1 MRSIISTSI
10 IVSFCL
16 ATSVPKVA
24 AADNLTQVRKD
35 ILAGYLHKDTSTNRK
50 DLTGMMSV
58 YAPGATV
65 IHPGGKVVTTSEME
79 KQLTNILPTI
89 KSVAEHEVVK
99 DISLKGDTALVKS
112 AKTSTTVTEDATSHK
127 PEKVVQNVETEDTW
141 VKIGNKWLIKEIR
154 VLSAKATVN
163 GKPMPER

>member
-1 MRSIISTSI
+1 
-10 IVSFCL
+10 
-16 ATSVPKVA
+16 
-24 AADNLTQVRKD
+24 
-35 ILAGYLHKDTSTNRK
+35 
-50 DLTGMMSV
+50 MMSV